1 MAHEV
6 VSKLQSLVSGESKS
20 ARKKKAKADTST
32 AVPAAP
38 EHVSSEQGAGG
49 SDAADKLNGESEN
62 AYIKELQ
69 KYVTSPLASF
79 VAAAG
84 GFHVLTVSRIG
95 TFATS
100 TRSW

>member
-38 EHVSSEQGAGG
+38 EHTSSEQGAGS
-49 SDAADKLNGESEN
+49 SDAADKTNGENEN

-79 VAAAG
+79 TSVERG
-84 GFHVLTVSRIG
+84 LHVLTVLRLG
-95 TFATS
+95 TFAT
-100 TRSW
+100 